1 MDTLLSNK
9 PGRLFVKYALQNVLG
24 LMGMS
29 AYILADTYF
38 ISVADGAGG
47 IATLNLVL
55 PVYSLIFAI
64 GAMIGVGGATRYMLV
79 TSSGKSRANDYYS
92 NCIIWALLIGA
103 LFMLAGLFFPG
114 AILSR
119 LGGDETILR
128 LGIPYLRI
136 ILLFAPL
143 FMIEHIAGAF
153 TRNDG
158 APTAA
163 MAGLLVSSLFNVLF
177 DYILMFP
184 LGLGMVG
191 AALATAFSPLID
203 ICICL
208 THILSKKNHLRFHW
222 RVPSAKLLFQ
232 ACQLGVPSFIG
243 EFASGVT
250 TLVFN
255 SLILALA
262 GNNGVAA
269 YGVIANV
276 SIVVIAVF
284 NGIAQGTQPLVS
296 HYFGCGERKKQ
307 RVMLRYSVAAS
318 IVFSALVI
326 AATTVYPVQIAGIFN
341 SEGNAAMRDLAVSG
355 MPVYFAGMLFA
366 GVNIVATGYLSAIGN
381 AFWATVISILRGV
394 AAIIFFAV
402 LLSRFFRMTG
412 IWAAFPAAEM
422 LTLGVTGLAF
432 FKMRTARTDRT

>member
-1 MDTLLSNK
+1 MDNFITNK

-24 LMGMS
+24 LIGMS

-38 ISVADGAGG
+38 ISVAAGADG

-64 GAMIGVGGATRYMLV
+64 GAMIGVGGATRYMIA
-79 TSSGKSRANDYYS
+79 TSSGKNRADNYYS

-103 LFMLAGLFFPG
+103 LFMLAGIIFPG
-114 AILSR
+114 ALLSR
-119 LGGDETILR
+119 LGGDETILP
-128 LGIPYLRI
+128 LGTPYLRI

-143 FMIEHIAGAF
+143 FMIEHIVGAF

-158 APTAA
+158 APTVA
-163 MAGLLVSSLFNVLF
+163 MVGLLASSLFNVLF

-191 AALATAFSPLID
+191 AALATAFSPVID
-203 ICICL
+203 MCICL
-208 THILSKKNHLRFHW
+208 THILSKKNHLRL
-222 RVPSAKLLFQ
+222 RLRIPSARLLFHS
-232 ACQLGVPSFIG
+232 CQLGIPSFIG

-255 SLILALA
+255 GLILALA

-296 HYFGCGERKKQ
+296 YYFGRGERKKQ
-307 RVMLRYSVAAS
+307 RLILKYSITAS
-318 IVFSALVI
+318 AVFSALVI
-326 AATTVYPVQIAGIFN
+326 AATAVYPEQIAGVFD
-341 SEGNAAMRDLAVSG
+341 SEGNAAMRELAVSG
-355 MPVYFAGMLFA
+355 IPVYFTGMLFA
-366 GVNIVATGYLSAIGN
+366 GVNIVGTGYLGAIGN

-394 AAIIFFAV
+394 VAIILFAA
-402 LLSRFFRMTG
+402 LLSHFFHMAG
-412 IWAAFPAAEM
+412 IWAAFPATETLA
-422 LTLGVTGLAF
+422 LGVTGLAF
-432 FKMRTARTDRT
+432 FKNNKTNL